1 MPFTTTDRGNGR
13 VEVQYVPGKESYPS
27 ITESVELLGDL
38 SIFCDPEASRTII
51 SIFVGRR
58 LGAGGMTKRQVA
70 EQVDYLRRLAPQHG
84 STIKQIRKSYGLL
97 PAQLD
102 APGTGGLYTGDT
114 PNSSTAT
121 LPPAAGIQ
129 PISRARNLFRR
140 GSSSDTTPQVQ
151 TAAPTPATGRSP
163 GTMSIGRM
171 STGLPVPALDT
182 IHDPPAADEGPA
194 ADPRVYAHHDPAST
208 TSAAA
213 VEARAARE
221 ARRQARNAT
230 GPEAEAPRGRRAPP
244 PYGPEDLISRLHA
257 KLEEMEEQMREL
269 QVENA
274 TLQARLDSS
283 TMQTET
289 MRLELEKRV
298 AEAEARA
305 DKADLERRLAV
316 AEAKVAMHD
325 LEKRLSTGRT
335 PTPPP
340 SDK

>member
-1 MPFTTTDRGNGR
+1 MPFTSTDRGSGR
-13 VEVQYVPGKESYPS
+13 VDVQYVPGKESYPS

-38 SIFCDPEASRTII
+38 SVFCDPDASRTII

-102 APGTGGLYTGDT
+102 APGTGGPYTSDS
-114 PNSSTAT
+114 PNSSSAT
-121 LPPAAGIQ
+121 LPPGMQ
-129 PISRARNLFRR
+129 SISRARNLFRR
-140 GSSSDTTPQVQ
+140 ASSGENTPQVQ
-151 TAAPTPATGRSP
+151 SAAPTPATGRSP
-163 GTMSIGRM
+163 GTMSSGRM
-171 STGLPVPALDT
+171 STALPVPVLDT
-182 IHDPPAADEGPA
+182 IHDPPAVEVTPA

-221 ARRQARNAT
+221 ARRQARHST
-230 GPEAEAPRGRRAPP
+230 GQPDADAPRERRAPP

-269 QVENA
+269 NVENA

-305 DKADLERRLAV
+305 EKAELERRLAV